1 MIGKDYVF
9 STVEDRYAV
18 CGEIF
23 NSVENAKNL
32 LKMKHVKRYVIIYR
46 IFDSKGNVAYDG
58 NATVNRLLMKD
69 RIKEVKVGKIN
80 VSCIEEFKHY

>member
-18 CGEIF
+18 CGKIF
-23 NSVENAKNL
+23 NSVENAKNS

-46 IFDSKGNVAYDG
+46 IFANPSLFPNL
-58 NATVNRLLMKD
+58 R
-69 RIKEVKVGKIN
+69 
-80 VSCIEEFKHY
+80 KHIPCFSGHFLFLI